1 MERAYLMG
9 IDVGT
14 TGTKAAVI
22 ATDGACVAQAY
33 REYGCTYPRPG
44 WVEQDVRLLLAMTF
58 ETAAEAVRK
67 AGLRPAEIAGVAFSS
82 QRCCTLFLDASGEPV
97 RPMISWQDNRA
108 TDELAV
114 IRDAVG
120 DDDFYDICR
129 LPLNTTWMLSKI
141 LWLQRHEPEAWA
153 RTVKV
158 GQLQDFLLRGWGAAG
173 NPSDH
178 CDAAFFG
185 CWDTSRLR
193 WDERL
198 MAVAGLT
205 HGHLPEPLPSGTRVG
220 EVSEAVANRTG
231 LWAGTP
237 LCVGGGDQNVAALG
251 AGVISAGLLS
261 VSLGTGGL
269 VCACVREA
277 FHDPARKTMVT
288 NHVSPGHWLV
298 EGYQAGAA
306 SVFRWFRDEI
316 ADLESAFARSS
327 DKDPYDLLSE
337 RIARVPAGARGLLL
351 MPYFASAA
359 TPRWNPAARGTLVGM
374 TFAHDRN
381 CLTRAFV
388 EGITLEVYDMLQA
401 LVRAGV
407 PFDTVH
413 LLGGPTK
420 SEVWN
425 QIQADIYG
433 HTVCT
438 LRNTDAAV
446 TGAAILA
453 GVGVGIFPDAAS
465 GVASLVQVRRSYVPD
480 AARHARYGQLY
491 EMYQSLYAALTDSGF
506 YDRFAAFQ
514 QSVSEEGD
522 TPA

>member
-1 MERAYLMG
+1 
-9 IDVGT
+9 
-14 TGTKAAVI
+14 
-22 ATDGACVAQAY
+22 
-33 REYGCTYPRPG
+33 
-44 WVEQDVRLLLAMTF
+44 
-58 ETAAEAVRK
+58 
-67 AGLRPAEIAGVAFSS
+67 
-82 QRCCTLFLDASGEPV
+82 
-97 RPMISWQDNRA
+97 
-108 TDELAV
+108 
-114 IRDAVG
+114 
-120 DDDFYDICR
+120 
-129 LPLNTTWMLSKI
+129 
-141 LWLQRHEPEAWA
+141 
-153 RTVKV
+153 
-158 GQLQDFLLRGWGAAG
+158 
-173 NPSDH
+173 
-178 CDAAFFG
+178 
-185 CWDTSRLR
+185 
-193 WDERL
+193 
-198 MAVAGLT
+198 
-205 HGHLPEPLPSGTRVG
+205 
-220 EVSEAVANRTG
+220 
-231 LWAGTP
+231 
-237 LCVGGGDQNVAALG
+237 
-251 AGVISAGLLS
+251 
-261 VSLGTGGL
+261 
-269 VCACVREA
+269 
-277 FHDPARKTMVT
+277 
-288 NHVSPGHWLV
+288 
-298 EGYQAGAA
+298 
-306 SVFRWFRDEI
+306 VFRWFRDEI

>member
-1 MERAYLMG
+1 MERTCLMG

-22 ATDGACVAQAY
+22 DTDGTCVAQAY

-44 WVEQDVRLLLAMTF
+44 WVEQDVQLLLEKSF
-58 ETAAEAVRK
+58 EAAAEAVRQ
-67 AGLRPAEIAGVAFSS
+67 AGPRSAGIAGVAFSS
-82 QRCCTLFLDASGEPV
+82 QRCCTLLIDAAGEPL
-97 RPMISWQDNRA
+97 RPMVSWQDNRA
-108 TDELAV
+108 TDELAE
-114 IRDAVG
+114 IRNAVG
-120 DDDFYDICR
+120 DDAFYDICR

-141 LWLQRHEPEAWA
+141 LWLQRHEPGVWA
-153 RTVKV
+153 RTAKV
-158 GQLQDFLLRGWGAAG
+158 IQLQDFLLRRWGAAG
-173 NPSDH
+173 HPSDH

-198 MAVAGLT
+198 MALAGLT
-205 HGHLPEPLPSGTRVG
+205 PGHLPEPLPCGTRVG
-220 EVSEAVANRTG
+220 RISEAVAVRTG
-231 LWAGTP
+231 LRAGTP
-237 LCVGGGDQNVAALG
+237 LCIGGGDQNVAALG
-251 AGVISAGLLS
+251 AGVLTAGLLS

-269 VCACVREA
+269 VCACVRDP
-277 FHDPARKTMVT
+277 FHDPARQTMVT

-306 SVFRWFRDEI
+306 GVFRWFRDEI
-316 ADLESAFARSS
+316 ATLESAFAHSAGQ
-327 DKDPYDLLSE
+327 DPYDLLDE
-337 RIARVPAGARGLLL
+337 RIGRAPAAARGLLL

-359 TPRWNPAARGTLVGM
+359 TPRWNPAARGTLVGL

-381 CLTRAFV
+381 CLARAFV
-388 EGITLEVYDMLQA
+388 EGITLEICDILQA

-433 HTVCT
+433 LTVRT
-438 LRNTDAAV
+438 LRNSDAAV

-465 GVASLVQVRRSYVPD
+465 GVASLVQVRRSYTPD
-480 AARHARYGQLY
+480 PSRHARYARLY
-491 EMYQSLYAALTDSGF
+491 ELYQSLYTALTDSGF
-506 YDRFAAFQ
+506 YERLAAFQ
-514 QSVSEEGD
+514 NSVAEEGSN
-522 TPA
+522 PG